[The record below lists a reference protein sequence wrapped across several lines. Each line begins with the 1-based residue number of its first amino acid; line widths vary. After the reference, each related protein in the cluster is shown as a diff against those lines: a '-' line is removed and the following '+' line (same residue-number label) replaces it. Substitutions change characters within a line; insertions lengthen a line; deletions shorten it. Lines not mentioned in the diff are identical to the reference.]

1 MTFSLHGRV
10 SPVSRLLLRALL
22 RPAPVGA
29 LAALILSSSPS
40 ARACACGCG
49 IYELGTDSMLPAGS
63 GVMAFVDYAYQD
75 QDQNWSGDSRA
86 SADDNPDKD
95 IRTSF
100 ATLALQDMV
109 TRSWGLRLDLPYER
123 RHFETTG
130 GASGS
135 DLVSLDYEGFGDIRI
150 EALYTGFSPDDAY
163 GDVDRDTEIGSG
175 STDLLLGAFYRMS
188 LGASQGFREFTQV
201 QLDLPVLTQSE
212 YRPGAEADAA
222 AGIYYTGLSIGRV
235 KVSPMAQVKVSLRGR
250 DSGANASDPVAS
262 GFERLILAPGLE
274 FSLHPVTVYADVEF
288 PTWQHFTGNQL
299 ASPVMLRLDVSWM
312 F

>member
-1 MTFSLHGRV
+1 
-10 SPVSRLLLRALL
+10 
-22 RPAPVGA
+22 
-29 LAALILSSSPS
+29 
-40 ARACACGCG
+40 
-49 IYELGTDSMLPAGS
+49 MLPAGS